1 MELLVCDGEAPAVRD
16 GNRGDEEERDQE
28 TGGREVCHPRAG
40 SHRLARSALLQW
52 VYGFML
58 RSMTS
63 ATQRA
68 SSYIGVRDAWYA
80 SMHVTKTSLLWEN
93 TLDS

>member
-1 MELLVCDGEAPAVRD
+1 
-16 GNRGDEEERDQE
+16 
-28 TGGREVCHPRAG
+28 
-40 SHRLARSALLQW
+40 LLQW

-80 SMHVTKTSLLWEN
+80 SMHVTKTSLLMGKHA
-93 TLDS
+93 